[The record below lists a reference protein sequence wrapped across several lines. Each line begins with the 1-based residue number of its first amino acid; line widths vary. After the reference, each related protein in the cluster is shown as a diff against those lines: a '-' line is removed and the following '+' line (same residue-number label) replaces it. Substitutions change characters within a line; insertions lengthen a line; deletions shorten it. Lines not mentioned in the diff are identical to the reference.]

1 MTARKKE
8 RQRDIEETTKER
20 WNKGYRDV
28 VRNKITIEENTV
40 VRVKSISSIKRFRET
55 DRKEWRERKKR
66 RSIKMG
72 QRKHESFVRQK
83 TGSQIERETHKTKRR
98 CESQWTLKS

>member
-1 MTARKKE
+1 
-8 RQRDIEETTKER
+8 
-20 WNKGYRDV
+20 
-28 VRNKITIEENTV
+28 
-40 VRVKSISSIKRFRET
+40 
-55 DRKEWRERKKR
+55 
-66 RSIKMG
+66 MG